1 MEERLHCHLKD
12 TLRASPREDTNI
24 SPAQALYGAPLVLP
38 NQYLSINNE
47 QTMNEF
53 IIQIDNIL
61 KNLPMIRHNTAA
73 DKELPEYLPHELGA
87 ADCVWVHR
95 GGHATALYD
104 GPYAVLRHSATRRT
118 RCPPCD

>member
-1 MEERLHCHLKD
+1 MSFVADQTPANNCLPPTGQQDGEEATLPPEGHPPRLTTRGHQH
-12 TLRASPREDTNI
+12 TV

-61 KNLPMIRHNTAA
+61 KNLPMTRHNTEA
-73 DKELPEYLPHELGA
+73 DKELPEYLPQEL
-87 ADCVWVHR
+87 
-95 GGHATALYD
+95 
-104 GPYAVLRHSATRRT
+104 
-118 RCPPCD
+118 